1 MTRRALLDTQ
11 VLLWALMEPQRL
23 TDDVRDTLE
32 SGDNEILFSAAS
44 IWEIA
49 IKASL
54 QRVDFDVAPDEIA
67 VAALETGFTELPV
80 RSSSAALV
88 AELPLHHRDP
98 FDRLLIAQAISETVR
113 LFTAD
118 RQLEVYSE
126 LVRLI

>member
-23 TDDVRDTLE
+23 PDDTRETLE

-54 QRVDFDVAPDEIA
+54 QRVDFEVAPDEIA
-67 VAALETGFTELPV
+67 AAAIETGFTELPV
-80 RSSSAALV
+80 HCTSAALV
-88 AELPLHHRDP
+88 AKLPMHHRDP

-113 LFTAD
+113 FLTAD
-118 RQLEVYSE
+118 RSLGVYTE